1 MQNSQLFIKFTC
13 YNLVPEGQI
22 VPGRRV
28 LARSITNLHN
38 YDAGYV
44 LSSQETFLSVVV
56 DTPGLRMS
64 YDTNDIAAVVVDK
77 DPRPKDLVIGAV
89 VVAKRPE
96 ETSFVEGKIVQTKE
110 EKGERFYLVD
120 FWDGVEH
127 WNTEEKIRVLT
138 TIAPGGNRSCSLA
151 LALTACSISEE

>member
-1 MQNSQLFIKFTC
+1 MF
-13 YNLVPEGQI
+13 
-22 VPGRRV
+22 
-28 LARSITNLHN
+28 
-38 YDAGYV
+38 
-44 LSSQETFLSVVV
+44 
-56 DTPGLRMS
+56 

-138 TIAPGGNRSCSLA
+138 TIAPGGNRPCSLA

>member
-1 MQNSQLFIKFTC
+1 MKNSQLFIKFTC

-44 LSSQETFLSVVV
+44 VSSQETFRFVVF
-56 DTPGLRMS
+56 DTWGLPMF

-77 DPRPKDLVIGAV
+77 DPPPKDLVIGAV

-138 TIAPGGNRSCSLA
+138 TIAPGGNRPCSLA